1 MLWNKLYFV
10 LHFSG
15 LLESSEHMTSSFIF
29 DMKILYPTQLHSI
42 KTDIEP
48 LYKHILDAR
57 IDWSNTTNIQYVPAI
72 HQPFSVD
79 NVDRASSNLTIRK
92 RAFNLLQNK
101 TTFTSTL
108 NNENYTG
115 INDGVHYDDNEHP
128 IEEVIAHAFH
138 KASITILC
146 ILAAEVGNVH

>member
-1 MLWNKLYFV
+1 
-10 LHFSG
+10 
-15 LLESSEHMTSSFIF
+15 
-29 DMKILYPTQLHSI
+29 MKILYPTQLHAI

-48 LYKHILDAR
+48 LYKHILEAR
-57 IDWSNTTNIQYVPAI
+57 IDWSNTTNMRYVPAN

-92 RAFNLLQNK
+92 SAFNLLKNE
-101 TTFTSTL
+101 TSFTSAL
-108 NNENYTG
+108 NNKNYTG
-115 INDGVHYDDNEHP
+115 IKDGVHHDDNEHP

-146 ILAAEVGNVH
+146 ILAAEVGDEFHYIIECQLKK